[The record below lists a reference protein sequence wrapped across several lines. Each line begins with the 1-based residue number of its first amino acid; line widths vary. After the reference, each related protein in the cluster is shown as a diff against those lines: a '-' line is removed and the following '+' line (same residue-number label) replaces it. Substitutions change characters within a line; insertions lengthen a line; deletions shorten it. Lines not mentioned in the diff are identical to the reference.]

1 MQISCLWIEMKC
13 FFIPRKCPVESSHL
27 GLGIIIDES
36 IVMDGRLKSLKTTC
50 YFEIGIFKPVS

>member
-50 YFEIGIFKPVS
+50 DF